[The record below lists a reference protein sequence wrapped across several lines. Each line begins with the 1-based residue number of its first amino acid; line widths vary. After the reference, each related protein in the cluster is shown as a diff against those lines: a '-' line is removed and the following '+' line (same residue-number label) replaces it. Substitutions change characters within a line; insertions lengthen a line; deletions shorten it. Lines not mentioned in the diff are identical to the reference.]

1 MYIAEVRG
9 RLVDGTTEGRNKA
22 EQVRGVCHVDESL
35 MLTCSVFWT
44 HQEYLLKLQAIRQ
57 QNYQERKRIQQ
68 RMVSGKVCGWLLL
81 SQHKS

>member
-1 MYIAEVRG
+1 
-9 RLVDGTTEGRNKA
+9 
-22 EQVRGVCHVDESL
+22 
-35 MLTCSVFWT
+35 MLICSVFWT

-81 SQHKS
+81 SQNKS